1 MENDVAH
8 PLTKSRD
15 SQHLSVSRDN
25 PLYTSVSV
33 YVVIGWIVDTM
44 KDL

>member
-1 MENDVAH
+1 MENDVAY

-15 SQHLSVSRDN
+15 LSALRDN
-25 PLYTSVSV
+25 LSYTSVSV
-33 YVVIGWIVDTM
+33 YVVIGWNVDTM